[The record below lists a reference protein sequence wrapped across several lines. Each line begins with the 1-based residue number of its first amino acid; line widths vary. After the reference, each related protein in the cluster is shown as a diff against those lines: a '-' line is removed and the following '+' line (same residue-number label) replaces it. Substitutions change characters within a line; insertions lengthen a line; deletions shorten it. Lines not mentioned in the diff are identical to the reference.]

1 MKYSNSNKPLACIMY
16 NSTCYKG
23 TRTFNPKGILW
34 HCTGANNPN
43 LKRYVQPSNGA
54 MNRDELLRIIGTNP
68 NRNDWNHAYVEAGVN
83 AWIGKKAD
91 GSVTT
96 VQALPW
102 NYRPWGC
109 GSGSKGSCNDT
120 HIQFEMC
127 EDALIDRAYF
137 NACYQEG
144 VELTAYLCQMY
155 NIDPKGTFTWN
166 GVKVPTILCHNDSY
180 KLGLGSGHA
189 DVYNWFNRFGKTMDD
204 VRNDVAKLL
213 SGGTTAPSTG
223 TTTPTTTI
231 SKEVEFIQK
240 IAPYVQQ
247 IAPKYGIQCNSA
259 VIAQAC
265 LESAYGTS
273 NKAKYHNY
281 FGLKYRPNRVTCNS
295 GTFTDSSKEQ
305 TASGSYIGIST
316 QWYSFANMAMGVEGY
331 FQFINIPNYS
341 NLKGV
346 TDPQKYL
353 TNIRADGYATSL
365 SYVTNVMNVVKK
377 YNLTKYDKAVA
388 PTPTPTPT
396 KKIPSIKYAVKTLTA
411 VLPDVKDGAVAGN
424 GKMIVGIKVGADVG
438 SVKYRVHSGGRWLPA
453 VTGCD
458 WSDYNNGYAGDDVNY
473 IDAVQIYYT
482 SDRNI
487 TDVYVA
493 EYAAK
498 PVGFSKFLPEIHDT
512 NWERVDGDYTAGIFG
527 QPIGEFTL
535 RLVKA

>member
-1 MKYSNSNKPLACIMY
+1 MKYSLSNKPLVCIMT
-16 NSTCYKG
+16 NSTCYRG

-43 LKRYVQPSNGA
+43 LKRYVQPSDTA
-54 MNRDELLRIIGTNP
+54 QNRTELLKILGTNS
-68 NRNDWNHAYVEAGVN
+68 NRNDWNHAYIQAGVN

-91 GSVTT
+91 GTVTA

-127 EDALIDRAYF
+127 EDALNDRAYF

-144 VELTAYLCQMY
+144 VELTAYLCKIY
-155 NIDPKGTFTWN
+155 NIDPKGSFTWN

-180 KLGLGSGHA
+180 KLGLGTGHV
-189 DVYNWFNRFGKTMDD
+189 DVYNWFNKFGKSMDD

-213 SGGTTAPSTG
+213 GGESV
-223 TTTPTTTI
+223 TPEPTV
-231 SKEVEFIQK
+231 SKEIAFIEK

-247 IAPKYGIQCNSA
+247 IAPKYGIKCNSA

-273 NKAKYHNY
+273 AKAKYHNY

-295 GTFTDSSKEQ
+295 GTFTDSSREQ
-305 TASGSYIGIST
+305 NANGSYVGITT

-331 FQFINIPNYS
+331 FQFINIANYA

-346 TDPQKYL
+346 ADPQKYL
-353 TNIRADGYATSL
+353 TNIRSDGYATSL
-365 SYVTNVMNVVKK
+365 NYVTNVMNVVKK
-377 YNLTKYDKAVA
+377 YNLTKYDKEVA
-388 PTPTPTPT
+388 PTPSPTPT
-396 KKIPSIKYAVKTLTA
+396 KKIPSIIYGIKTMSA
-411 VLPDVKDGAVAGN
+411 KLPDVSNGKDAGN
-424 GKMIVGIKVGADVG
+424 GKMIVGIKIGVDIG
-438 SVKYRVHSGGRWLPA
+438 SVKYRVHCGGRWLPA
-453 VTGCD
+453 VTGND

-473 IDAVQIYYT
+473 IDAIQIYYY

-487 TDVYVA
+487 TDSYKV

-498 PVGFSKFLPEIHDT
+498 PIGYSKYLPEVEDT
-512 NWERVDGDYTAGIFG
+512 NWENGDGDYTAGVFG
-527 QPIGEFTL
+527 QPIGYL
-535 RLVKA
+535 KMSLVKS